1 MSKVYVDSSP
11 VDGVTRTKAS
21 WSKLPWEAVRLL
33 QTLAI
38 KLWPPGEDVDDVC
51 VRQLKGAL
59 TNEVFECSWNTS
71 RDGEEDDVDGN
82 DDTIRHV
89 DHLNVERKKQRR
101 VVLVRLYGTGVDN
114 FFNREDEIRTFEA
127 MSKAGQGPR
136 LLGRFST
143 GRVEEFLHA
152 RTLTAQDLRDPDVS
166 ARIAAKL
173 REFHQLS
180 MPGSPE
186 PRIWKRLRDW
196 LTEALSIPSAAKF
209 IAQVCSHSLKAEIE
223 DLEIQASN
231 LHSETGFCHN
241 DLQYGN
247 IMMDDETDI
256 LTIIDYEYATY
267 NSVAYD
273 LANHFCEMAANYH
286 TDTPHILDYSQYPEL
301 KERRRFIRAYLG
313 SSGNIVTA
321 SQVKQ
326 LSDEVDFYVLA
337 SHIHWGLW
345 GLISHYVNE
354 IDFDYLE
361 YARQRFSLYHLSKGI
376 IRNIHCKRDVYP
388 SSYEE

>member
-1 MSKVYVDSSP
+1 MDSSP
-11 VDGVTRTKAS
+11 FDGVIRKKDS
-21 WSKLPWEAVRLL
+21 WSKLPPEAVRLL
-33 QTLAI
+33 KTLVI
-38 KLWPPGEDVDDVC
+38 KLWPPGEDVNDVC

-71 RDGEEDDVDGN
+71 SDHGDLDDADGN
-82 DDTIRHV
+82 ARETWLD
-89 DHLNVERKKQRR
+89 LPNGKQRR

-114 FFNREDEIRTFEA
+114 FFSREDEIRTFEA
-127 MSKAGQGPR
+127 MSRAGQGPR

-152 RTLTAQDLRDPDVS
+152 RTLTAKDLRDPDVS
-166 ARIAAKL
+166 ARIAEKL

-186 PRIWKRLRDW
+186 PRIWNRLRDW
-196 LTEALSIPSAAKF
+196 LTEALGISSSAEYITEF
-209 IAQVCSHSLKAEIE
+209 RLHELNVEIE
-223 DLEIQASN
+223 DLELQASN
-231 LHSETGFCHN
+231 LHSDIGFCHN

-247 IMMDDETDI
+247 IMMDDETNI
-256 LTIIDYEYATY
+256 ITIIDYEYSTY
-267 NSVAYD
+267 NPVAYD

-286 TDTPHILDYSQYPEL
+286 TDTPHILDFSKYPGL
-301 KERRRFIRAYLG
+301 KERHRFIRAYLE
-313 SSGNIVTA
+313 SSGDIASV

-361 YARQRFSLYHLSKGI
+361 YARQRFNQFWAFKGI
-376 IRNIHCKRDVYP
+376 NFV
-388 SSYEE
+388 S